1 MPNLENFENNGGIV
15 LLDTK
20 QLKELIKIKGDATLW
35 RYLKEGKIP
44 QPKFAISRTKRV
56 WDRDEVLNY
65 LSKNYGGERGT
76 YIIAL

>member
-20 QLKELIKIKGDATLW
+20 QLKSLLHIKGDATLW

-65 LSKNYGGERGT
+65 LSKNYGGEK
-76 YIIAL
+76 

>member
-1 MPNLENFENNGGIV
+1 MRNNETHNPSNTEGIV

-20 QLKELIKIKGDATLW
+20 QLKAFLHIKGDATLW

-44 QPKFAISRTKRV
+44 QPKYAISRTKRI

-65 LSKNYGGERGT
+65 LSKNYGGDK
-76 YIIAL
+76 

>member
-1 MPNLENFENNGGIV
+1 MPNSNNTDGII

-20 QLKELIKIKGDATLW
+20 QLKELLMIKGDATLW

-44 QPKFAISRTKRV
+44 QPKWAISRTKRV

-65 LSKNYGGERGT
+65 LSKNYGGEK
-76 YIIAL
+76 

>member
-1 MPNLENFENNGGIV
+1 MRSNETHNPSNTEGIV

-44 QPKFAISRTKRV
+44 QPKFAISRTKRI
-56 WDRDEVLNY
+56 WDRDEVLNH
-65 LSKNYGGERGT
+65 LNKFSGGDK
-76 YIIAL
+76 

>member
-65 LSKNYGGERGT
+65 LSKNYGGEKEPK
-76 YIIAL
+76 